1 MQQTVNIE
9 NTNFLRRQN
18 WIKKNVLEKKRKI
31 LYNMTS
37 FGYVLQKKSIA
48 RVTEKAR
55 LWIKVRFKFITG
67 YLVPPLVT
75 KKEKIIVI

>member
-1 MQQTVNIE
+1 
-9 NTNFLRRQN
+9 
-18 WIKKNVLEKKRKI
+18 
-31 LYNMTS
+31 MTS